1 MNMISA
7 TIYPSVLDGDCYHLS
22 RDLDGVGPLDESRQV
37 VPLLLSSEAKARDRL
52 TGAPFQSDL

>member
-1 MNMISA
+1 MNMMSA
-7 TIYPSVLDGDCYHLS
+7 TIYPSVLDGDCYHPS
-22 RDLDGVGPLDESRQV
+22 GGLDGVGPLDESQV